1 MKKAPLFLEI
11 LAKNMEILEHQGEQ
25 LGEIFIKT
33 PKFSDFF
40 DLIML
45 HPKLIDDVEELYEI
59 YVDKTKWS
67 QPEKKIS
74 FLDKLILEQYLD
86 IDVKYNPYEESN
98 EPDLSIPVPVSFS
111 LQDITSV
118 LEDNYSRI
126 LPRLLETENFKSKF
140 NKFFENPEIDFV
152 NQQLNEK
159 IKEFKTQG
167 GNLKTKKGLKEF
179 FENLNLSLDFV
190 LVDQFGFEQWKIKIP
205 LVYDGNSKDVD
216 KLINE
221 IYEKKIDDIAY
232 YIDENFILNTHQK
245 TKERIDYISLEQKI
259 DKKMEKEIKLK
270 NIY

>member
-1 MKKAPLFLEI
+1 MKKVPLFLEI
-11 LAKNMEILEHQGEQ
+11 LAKNMEMLEHQGE
-25 LGEIFIKT
+25 LGEIFVKT

-40 DLIML
+40 DLIVL
-45 HPKLIDDVEELYEI
+45 HPKLTYEVKELYEE
-59 YVDKTKWS
+59 YSEWVKSD
-67 QPEKKIS
+67 EKRKEN

-118 LEDNYSRI
+118 LEDNYSKI
-126 LPRLLETENFKSKF
+126 LPRLLETENFERKF

-159 IKEFKTQG
+159 IKEFKAQG

-259 DKKMEKEIKLK
+259 DEKMEKEIKLK

>member
-1 MKKAPLFLEI
+1 MEKTPLFLEI
-11 LAKNMEILEHQGEQ
+11 LAKNMRILEKHGNN
-25 LGEIFIKT
+25 GEIYVT
-33 PKFSDFF
+33 APKFSDFF
-40 DLIML
+40 DLIVL
-45 HPKLIDDVEELYEI
+45 HPKLTDEIKEFYEE
-59 YVDKTKWS
+59 YVDWMEVNGKT
-67 QPEKKIS
+67 
-74 FLDKLILEQYLD
+74 FLDKTILEQNPN
-86 IDVKYNPYEESN
+86 IDVHYDPFSGNDF
-98 EPDLSIPVPVSFS
+98 PDLSIESPAT
-111 LQDITSV
+111 LNIYDITSV
-118 LEDNYSRI
+118 LENNYSQI

-205 LVYDGNSKDVD
+205 LVYDGDSKDIT
-216 KLINE
+216 KLIDE
-221 IYEKKIDDIAY
+221 IYEKKIDDVAY
-232 YIDENFILNTHQK
+232 YVDENFILNTHQK

-259 DKKMEKEIKLK
+259 DEKMEKEIRLK